1 MYGYIWLNKF
11 MYLTITKMS
20 YISSRRIN
28 FQNSTKSDL
37 ENRVN
42 KSIEDLTKIQ
52 PFMPTQDFDF
62 KTKEIQQN
70 ISEER
75 FIEMIQYFKEKI
87 TEGYV
92 PSCAIKNLQIC
103 ASC

>member
-1 MYGYIWLNKF
+1 MVEQSSCI
-11 MYLTITKMS
+11 MITKMS
-20 YISSRRIN
+20 YISSRRMN
-28 FQNSTKSDL
+28 FELKQNPDL

-62 KTKEIQQN
+62 KTKEIQSN

-87 TEGYV
+87 TEGDMFQV
-92 PSCAIKNLQIC
+92 APS
-103 ASC
+103 